1 MQRLFVAIVPPPD
14 IIDRLVD
21 IQWGVRR
28 ARWTSPDQLHLTL
41 RFVGEVRDDEA
52 AALEQALRR
61 VPGRPMT
68 LQVKGVGYFPPKG
81 PARALWA
88 GLESAD
94 ELRELF
100 ALRARIDGAF
110 AALGLARDPRRF
122 VPHITLARL
131 RHAQEES
138 VADWIVGRSLFS
150 TPPFAVNHIVLM
162 RSVLQRS
169 GSEYEVVARVP
180 LREIP

>member
-1 MQRLFVAIVPPPD
+1 MQRLFVAIVPPPA

-21 IQWGVRR
+21 LQWGVRR
-28 ARWTSPDQLHLTL
+28 ARWTSPDQVHLTL
-41 RFVGEVRDDEA
+41 RFIGEVRDDEA
-52 AALEQALRR
+52 VALEQALRR
-61 VPGRPMT
+61 VPGRPLT
-68 LQVKGVGYFPPKG
+68 LQVKGVGHFPPKG
-81 PARALWA
+81 PVRSLWA
-88 GLESAD
+88 GLQSED
-94 ELRELF
+94 DLHELG

-131 RHAQEES
+131 SHAQEEH
-138 VADWIVGRSLFS
+138 VAEWIVGRSLFS
-150 TPPFAVNHIVLM
+150 APRFEVNHLVLM